1 MSDAGP
7 PAWPSKALR
16 AAQKSRVGGWITK
29 VKENRRKSERFS
41 CVVQQLLMKSNLP
54 FPLAHRILKEL
65 HNQSLEMRLTPTDL
79 EGSLPSGWARRLGF
93 PCLHLTKLVQGI
105 SELPENSPI
114 CGSPLGQQL
123 VCLAALPHYNAN

>member
-16 AAQKSRVGGWITK
+16 AAQKSRVGGCITK
-29 VKENRRKSERFS
+29 VKENSRKSERFS

-65 HNQSLEMRLTPTDL
+65 LFCCIIRAL
-79 EGSLPSGWARRLGF
+79 
-93 PCLHLTKLVQGI
+93 K
-105 SELPENSPI
+105 
-114 CGSPLGQQL
+114 CGSHPQT
-123 VCLAALPHYNAN
+123 